1 MNPLLETIRN
11 VGGMRLAAI
20 AAVIVALLMFFIFIT
35 SRLAT
40 PSMALLYAE
49 LDPSD
54 SARIAGK
61 LQSAGIPFAMSTDG
75 SRLMVP
81 ADRVAQL
88 RMTLAGQGLPSSGDS
103 ILNVRK

>member
-11 VGGMRLAAI
+11 VGGMRLAAT
-20 AAVIVALLMFFIFIT
+20 AAVTVALVMFFIFIT

-54 SARIAGK
+54 SARIAGE
-61 LQSAGIPFAMSTDG
+61 LQSAGIPFAMSADG

-81 ADRVAQL
+81 ADRVAEL
-88 RMTLAGQGLPSSGDS
+88 RMTLAGQGLPSSGAS